1 LIGFANGGSEAF
13 VNTQINPI
21 SFPASMSIG
30 VIGLAMLLFG
40 RRRVES
46 SFN

>member
-1 LIGFANGGSEAF
+1 MVGFASGGSEAF
-13 VNTQINPI
+13 VNTKINPI
-21 SFPASMSIG
+21 PFPASMSIG